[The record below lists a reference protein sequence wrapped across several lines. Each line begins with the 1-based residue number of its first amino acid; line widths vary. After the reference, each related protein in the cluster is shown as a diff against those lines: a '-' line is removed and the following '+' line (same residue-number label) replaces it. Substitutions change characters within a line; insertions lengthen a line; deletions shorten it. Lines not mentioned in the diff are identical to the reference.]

1 MPLKQD
7 VKARSSKLTAR
18 ALDDHQSCDDI
29 CISTRIG
36 MASTVV
42 QRITQTQGAV
52 SPPGLMK
59 VEVLLDQAVEVE
71 L

>member
-1 MPLKQD
+1 
-7 VKARSSKLTAR
+7 
-18 ALDDHQSCDDI
+18 
-29 CISTRIG
+29 

-59 VEVLLDQAVEVE
+59 VEVLLGQAVGVE